1 MFIEGKATTRN
12 VVIMSYLTL
21 GVFEIVSNSEI
32 VIAFWLPLSLNMPY
46 YLIMMRCCLF
56 HVIDWIN
63 WEVFP
68 ELTIQIEGKNWESRC
83 FYFFLSFLDFSCLF

>member
-32 VIAFWLPLSLNMPY
+32 VIAF
-46 YLIMMRCCLF
+46 
-56 HVIDWIN
+56 
-63 WEVFP
+63 
-68 ELTIQIEGKNWESRC
+68 
-83 FYFFLSFLDFSCLF
+83 